1 VAKADQV
8 LAGSG
13 RGVAAVVSNTPSVE
27 SATDKRPPR
36 GALIVVAVG
45 LVATLAA
52 WLLSTDE
59 SGGAWVEVEWAAR
72 AALPDS
78 RPARIPGGGS
88 MKLEDAGLRV
98 TEANVNGE
106 RLFRLAT
113 VLRIDAGSAVGQA
126 RVGCTTRGGGAELAR
141 TGDNRGAFPR
151 STSEE
156 SLTKQEVPDR
166 VGLKFHIS
174 GGEYASLELGDAF
187 DAYTNL
193 PGVVGTWEKHR
204 TASMGWQWGLPEGR
218 PETPLTLGFASFWK
232 ATQVPSGSVSCIVEN
247 AVGAAAVRTAGSL
260 R

>member
-1 VAKADQV
+1 M
-8 LAGSG
+8 
-13 RGVAAVVSNTPSVE
+13 
-27 SATDKRPPR
+27 
-36 GALIVVAVG
+36 VVAVG
-45 LVATLAA
+45 LIACVAA

-72 AALPDS
+72 GALPDS

-88 MKLEDAGLRV
+88 MKLQGAGLRV

-106 RLFRLAT
+106 RLFRLAA
-113 VLRIDAGSAVGQA
+113 VLRIDAGSAVGQG
-126 RVGCTTRGGGAELAR
+126 RVGCTMRGGGAELAR

-174 GGEYASLELGDAF
+174 GGEYASLELGDAA
-187 DAYTNL
+187 DAYTDL
-193 PGVVGTWEKHR
+193 RGVVGTWEKHQ
-204 TASMGWQWGLPEGR
+204 TGSMGWQWGLPEGR
-218 PETPLTLGFASFWK
+218 PERPLTLGFASFWK
-232 ATQVPSGSVSCIVEN
+232 TTRTPAGSVSCTVDN
-247 AVGAAAVRTAGSL
+247 ASGNAAVRTAGAL

>member
-1 VAKADQV
+1 MD
-8 LAGSG
+8 LGMDS
-13 RGVAAVVSNTPSVE
+13 
-27 SATDKRPPR
+27 RPPR
-36 GALIVVAVG
+36 GAVAVVIVG
-45 LVATLAA
+45 LIATVAA
-52 WLLSTDE
+52 WALSTDE

-72 AALPDS
+72 GALPDS
-78 RPARIPGGGS
+78 RPARIPSGGS

-98 TEANVNGE
+98 TEANINGE
-106 RLFRLAT
+106 RIFRLAA

-126 RVGCTTRGGGAELAR
+126 RVGCTMRGGGAELAR
-141 TGDNRGAFPR
+141 TGDNRGSFPR

-187 DAYTNL
+187 DAYTDL
-193 PGVVGTWEKHR
+193 GGVVGTWEEHR

-218 PETPLTLGFASFWK
+218 PAEPVTLGLASFWK
-232 ATQVPSGSVSCIVEN
+232 TTRAPSGSVACTLEN
-247 AVGAAAVRTAGSL
+247 AVGGATVRTSGSL

>member
-1 VAKADQV
+1 
-8 LAGSG
+8 
-13 RGVAAVVSNTPSVE
+13 VE
-27 SATDKRPPR
+27 PGTDKRLPR
-36 GALIVVAVG
+36 GALAVVAVG

-72 AALPDS
+72 GALPDS
-78 RPARIPGGGS
+78 RPARIPGGGA
-88 MKLEDAGLRV
+88 MRLEDAGLRV
-98 TEANVNGE
+98 TEANINGE
-106 RLFRLAT
+106 RIFRLAS

-126 RVGCTTRGGGAELAR
+126 RVGCAMRGGGAELAR

-166 VGLKFHIS
+166 VGLKFRIS

-187 DAYTNL
+187 EAYTAQ

-204 TASMGWQWGLPEGR
+204 SDLMGWQWGLPEGR
-218 PETPLTLGFASFWK
+218 PERPTTLGFASFWK
-232 ATQVPSGSVSCIVEN
+232 TTRAPSGSIVCSAEN
-247 AVGAAAVRTAGSL
+247 AVGKATVRTAGSL

>member
-1 VAKADQV
+1 MEP
-8 LAGSG
+8 G
-13 RGVAAVVSNTPSVE
+13 
-27 SATDKRPPR
+27 TDTRPPR
-36 GALIVVAVG
+36 GALAVVAVG

-72 AALPDS
+72 GALPDS

-98 TEANVNGE
+98 TEANINGE
-106 RLFRLAT
+106 RIFRLAA
-113 VLRIDAGSAVGQA
+113 VLRIDAGAAVGQG
-126 RVGCTTRGGGAELAR
+126 RVGCTMRGDGAELAR

-166 VGLKFHIS
+166 AGLKFHIS

-187 DAYTNL
+187 DAYTDL
-193 PGVVGTWEKHR
+193 RGVVGTWEKHR

-218 PETPLTLGFASFWK
+218 PEEPVTLGFASFWK
-232 ATQVPSGSVSCIVEN
+232 TTRAPSGSVSCAVEN
-247 AVGAAAVRTAGSL
+247 AVGSATVRTAGSL
-260 R
+260 G

>member
-1 VAKADQV
+1 M
-8 LAGSG
+8 
-13 RGVAAVVSNTPSVE
+13 
-27 SATDKRPPR
+27 
-36 GALIVVAVG
+36 VAVG

-72 AALPDS
+72 GALPDS

-88 MKLEDAGLRV
+88 MKLEDVGLRV
-98 TEANVNGE
+98 TEANINGE
-106 RLFRLAT
+106 RIFRLAA
-113 VLRIDAGSAVGQA
+113 VLRIDAGSAVGKA
-126 RVGCTTRGGGAELAR
+126 RVGCTMRGGGAELAR

-166 VGLKFHIS
+166 VGLKFRIS

-187 DAYTNL
+187 DAYTDL
-193 PGVVGTWEKHR
+193 RGVVGTWEEHL
-204 TASMGWQWGLPEGR
+204 TDSMGWQWGLPEGR
-218 PETPLTLGFASFWK
+218 PEKPVTLGFASFWK
-232 ATQVPSGSVSCIVEN
+232 GTRAPSGSVVCTVEN
-247 AVGAAAVRTAGSL
+247 ATGPATARTVGSL

>member
-1 VAKADQV
+1 
-8 LAGSG
+8 
-13 RGVAAVVSNTPSVE
+13 
-27 SATDKRPPR
+27 
-36 GALIVVAVG
+36 VVAVG

-72 AALPDS
+72 NALPDS
-78 RPARIPGGGS
+78 SQAQIPGGGA

-98 TEANVNGE
+98 TEANINGE
-106 RLFRLAT
+106 RLFRLAG
-113 VLRIDAGSAVGQA
+113 VLRIDPRSAVGQA
-126 RVGCTTRGGGAELAR
+126 RVGCTMRGGGAELAR

-166 VGLKFHIS
+166 VGLKFRIS

-187 DAYTNL
+187 EAYTDL
-193 PGVVGTWEKHR
+193 RGAVGTWEKHR
-204 TASMGWQWGLPEGR
+204 TDSMGWQWGLPEGR
-218 PETPLTLGFASFWK
+218 PALPVTLGFASFWK
-232 ATQVPSGSVSCIVEN
+232 TTRAPSGSVSCTLEN
-247 AVGAAAVRTAGSL
+247 AVGSARVHTAGSL